1 MQRLFTKISA
11 EKKLRYAA
19 LWWS

>member
-1 MQRLFTKISA
+1 MQRLFTKICA